1 MNYRAFF
8 ILYKYI
14 NQLVYLFIL
23 FMHTKSETMAA
34 LTPSKLPKMLK
45 VIDIDIEIMGVV
57 NSGITRNSGPLD
69 KISRR
74 APLLSFPYSSP
85 PVPFKGLPMKFSC

>member
-14 NQLVYLFIL
+14 NQSVYLFIL

-57 NSGITRNSGPLD
+57 NFT
-69 KISRR
+69 
-74 APLLSFPYSSP
+74 FSSP
-85 PVPFKGLPMKFSC
+85 LFIYDGSFTVLFRSVTRT